1 MMNVTPITLE
11 GRWARLEPL
20 HERHADDLAAAAGDE
35 EIWRYMPASLMDI
48 EQVRAWIAETL
59 ALQSSGAVL
68 PFAIVEQ
75 SSGRAIGSTRYL
87 DIRPKDRG
95 IEIGWTWLARS
106 AWRTAINSECK
117 YMLLRHAFETLGCIR
132 VQIKTDARNQRSR
145 RAIERIG
152 GQFEGILRQHIALRD
167 GTYRDSAYY
176 SILHNEW
183 PAVKEQ
189 LEGKLQREATVVA

>member
-1 MMNVTPITLE
+1 MNVEPITLA
-11 GRWARLEPL
+11 GRWVRLEPL
-20 HERHADDLAAAAGDE
+20 AERHADDLAAISEDA
-35 EIWRYMPASLMDI
+35 EIWRYMPAALMTAD
-48 EQVRAWIAETL
+48 QLRAWIAETL
-59 ALQSSGAVL
+59 ALQASGAVL
-68 PFAIVEQ
+68 PFATIEQ
-75 SSGRAIGSTRYL
+75 SSGRAIGGTRYL

-95 IEIGWTWLARS
+95 IEIGWTWLARR

-132 VQIKTDARNQRSR
+132 VQIKTDQRNQRSR

-176 SILHNEW
+176 SILHTEW
-183 PAVKEQ
+183 PAVKER
-189 LEGKLQREATVVA
+189 LAAGLYADT

>member
-1 MMNVTPITLE
+1 MNVTPITLE

-20 HERHADDLAAAAGDE
+20 AERHADDLAAISGDE

-48 EQVRAWIAETL
+48 EQVQAWIAETL
-59 ALQSSGAVL
+59 ELQRSGAVL

-95 IEIGWTWLARS
+95 LEIGWTWLARS

-117 YMLLRHAFETLGCIR
+117 YMLLRNAFETLGLYPR
-132 VQIKTDARNQRSR
+132 PDQDR
-145 RAIERIG
+145 RAQPALAAGDRAHRRPVRGHPAPAYRPARRHLPRLGLLQHPAHRVAG
-152 GQFEGILRQHIALRD
+152 GEGA
-167 GTYRDSAYY
+167 A
-176 SILHNEW
+176 W
-183 PAVKEQ
+183 
-189 LEGKLQREATVVA
+189 